1 MCGLMVQRLDRW
13 TCDSEGRGFNSLPRA
28 FSLGKLFIHI
38 HTGLLT
44 FGRQGLDY
52 TYTIHAFT
60 HTQKI
65 KLCLCHQVVKF
76 GTGEGAVMPLLQIS
90 FYCKQSFSLTYFPVT
105 LLRRRTRTWKL
116 LIIFHSW
123 TIAYHFFHDHVKW
136 IRITQ
141 SLRQPSF
148 LMLCQISRHYY
159 RTTQHNSTELVKQWT
174 VASPKIRLYML
185 HTPLF
190 RTWIRYGAQW
200 SRFCLPQLML
210 SLTKSNLCQVD
221 LESTI
226 T

>member
-76 GTGEGAVMPLLQIS
+76 GTGEGAVMPLL
-90 FYCKQSFSLTYFPVT
+90 
-105 LLRRRTRTWKL
+105 
-116 LIIFHSW
+116 
-123 TIAYHFFHDHVKW
+123 
-136 IRITQ
+136 
-141 SLRQPSF
+141 
-148 LMLCQISRHYY
+148 
-159 RTTQHNSTELVKQWT
+159 
-174 VASPKIRLYML
+174 
-185 HTPLF
+185 
-190 RTWIRYGAQW
+190 
-200 SRFCLPQLML
+200 
-210 SLTKSNLCQVD
+210 
-221 LESTI
+221 
-226 T
+226 

>member
-1 MCGLMVQRLDRW
+1 MH
-13 TCDSEGRGFNSLPRA
+13 S
-28 FSLGKLFIHI
+28 HI
-38 HTGLLT
+38 
-44 FGRQGLDY
+44 
-52 TYTIHAFT
+52 

-90 FYCKQSFSLTYFPVT
+90 FYCKQSFSTHIFSSHFVAATNSHVEVVDYFP
-105 LLRRRTRTWKL
+105 LLNNRIPFLSRPYK
-116 LIIFHSW
+116 H
-123 TIAYHFFHDHVKW
+123 HVKW

-148 LMLCQISRHYY
+148 FDALLNITSLLQNNTAQQY
-159 RTTQHNSTELVKQWT
+159 RTRAAVDCGQS
-174 VASPKIRLYML
+174 KIRLYML

-210 SLTKSNLCQVD
+210 SLTKSNLCQAD

>member
-1 MCGLMVQRLDRW
+1 MH
-13 TCDSEGRGFNSLPRA
+13 S
-28 FSLGKLFIHI
+28 HI
-38 HTGLLT
+38 
-44 FGRQGLDY
+44 
-52 TYTIHAFT
+52 

-90 FYCKQSFSLTYFPVT
+90 FYCKQSFSTHIFSSHFVAATNSHVEVVDYFP
-105 LLRRRTRTWKL
+105 LLNNRIPFLSRPYK
-116 LIIFHSW
+116 H
-123 TIAYHFFHDHVKW
+123 HVKW

-210 SLTKSNLCQVD
+210 SLTKSNLGQVD